1 MHSIQPIP
9 FSKQPLDLYAVSSF
23 GQTRTFKRRDPL
35 PVIEGALWQIEA
47 GLLRTIILGDK
58 GETFTLGLWGK
69 GDVVGLEQ
77 NLIERLK
84 VECLSPFVEARIL
97 PAEQLRCFCQQEQS
111 WIQAATLRHIRRCQ
125 EWIHILQHRRVYPK
139 LLHLLAWIAERF
151 GIPEG
156 NSYQLDLSL
165 THLQLAEMIGT
176 TRVTVT
182 RLFQLYEKDKLI
194 HRIKKRSLLIH
205 TDKVRESI
213 EDYSLF

>member
-1 MHSIQPIP
+1 MNSIQPIL
-9 FSKQPLDLYAVSSF
+9 FSRPRPDLYSVSSF

-47 GLLRTIILGDK
+47 GLLRTLILGGK
-58 GETFTLGLWGK
+58 GEYLTLGLWGK

-77 NLIERLK
+77 NLIERLRA
-84 VECLSPFVEARIL
+84 ECLSPFVEARIL

-111 WIQAATLRHIRRCQ
+111 WIQAVTLQHMRCCQ

-151 GIPEG
+151 GTLEG
-156 NSYQLDLSL
+156 NSYRLELSL
-165 THLQLAEMIGT
+165 THFQLAEMIGT

-182 RLFQLYEKDKLI
+182 RLFQLYEKKKLI
-194 HRIKKRSLLIH
+194 HRTKKRSLLVH
-205 TDKVRESI
+205 ADKVKELI
-213 EDYSLF
+213 LGC